1 MGLFM
6 KAYTVNIDMQIY
18 ANSEEEAERIARENI
33 IDYQDKRCSSY
44 YVNETYLSN
53 AVVDED
59 E

>member
-1 MGLFM
+1 M
-6 KAYTVNIDMQIY
+6 KAYKVDITMMIY

-44 YVNETYLSN
+44 YVNDTYLFSN
-53 AVVDED
+53 IVDED

>member
-1 MGLFM
+1 M
-6 KAYTVNIDMQIY
+6 KVYIVNVDMMIY

-44 YVNETYLSN
+44 YVNETYLSSR
-53 AVVDED
+53 VVDED